1 MGNVMCNVPLHS
13 GANTCENT
21 VRGLKRFLDEL
32 GVMDFAMQKL
42 RLKNF
47 ISINKVQFFFFKFLM
62 CLENFRRF
70 CEFSQFSSRIF
81 TLTISFQSF
90 PQFLQFSSRN
100 KGFLFIS
107 PTEKPPI
114 WAVPPIFRTSTCLW
128 DNRNWFVSLKL

>member
-47 ISINKVQFFFFKFLM
+47 ISINKVQFFFKFLM

-81 TLTISFQSF
+81 TLTISI
-90 PQFLQFSSRN
+90 PEFSSIFAIFFQKQRFSLLQSHRKTPN
-100 KGFLFIS
+100 KG
-107 PTEKPPI
+107 
-114 WAVPPIFRTSTCLW
+114 RSTYFQNKYLS
-128 DNRNWFVSLKL
+128 VG